1 MIAFVVHRSSPLL
14 AGGFCCMLLAAC
26 AGDAGL
32 HDSRRDADVR
42 AGGLPQR
49 AVIGGMD
56 NVVAG
61 DVIARYMDAQVRELQ
76 PLVDTLRVGDGII
89 VSLPEKMLFKFNQAD
104 LEPKSRRTLRKIA
117 DILARYPKTQLT
129 VIGHTDDRG
138 FAGFDIRL
146 SERRAKAVA
155 DDLVKSGVPRQR
167 LRIMG
172 MGFERPVT
180 GNDTVEGRARN
191 RRVEIHIAPD
201 DRLREEDRFSPS

>member
-76 PLVDTLRVGDGII
+76 PLVDTLREGDGII

-129 VIGHTDDRG
+129 VIGHTDDLPIHTNA
-138 FAGFDIRL
+138 FPSNWEL
-146 SERRAKAVA
+146 SAARAASVAKALT
-155 DDLVKSGVPRQR
+155 DSGVAAGHLVIQGQAQFKP
-167 LRIMG
+167 L
-172 MGFERPVT
+172 VANS
-180 GNDTVEGRARN
+180 NDVN
-191 RRVEIHIAPD
+191 RRTNRRGEISLLTD
-201 DRLREEDRFSPS
+201 